1 MGRCVS
7 HGFYSR
13 RNGLNVPKR
22 KGFSAS
28 PAQRVKVA
36 DAYCAVCGG
45 QPCDPAHLISRG
57 ATTIGQD
64 DPLAVIPLCRTHHDE
79 YDHARTLDLTPYL
92 EPRYRAEVAYAV
104 ERVGLFATLRT
115 VSNLRWLA
123 MKDV

>member
-1 MGRCVS
+1 MYGNRARAQ
-7 HGFYSR
+7 GI
-13 RNGLNVPKR
+13 NVPRR

-28 PAQRVKVA
+28 PAQRRKVA

-64 DPLAVIPLCRTHHDE
+64 DPLAVIPLCRTCHDL
-79 YDHARTLDLTPYL
+79 YDQTRTLDLTPYL
-92 EPRYRAEVAYAV
+92 EPRYRAEIAFAV
-104 ERVGLFATLRT
+104 ERVGLFQALRKIT
-115 VSNLRWLA
+115 NLRWLA